1 MESESGATR
10 APRAHLLP
18 AMKSDRA
25 RVLVCLAALYVIWGS
40 TFLCIR
46 VALATFPPLL
56 MAGLR
61 FVAAGGLLFAVL
73 QARGHALPTAREWRS
88 SLLIGTL
95 LVCANGCVAV
105 AEQWVS
111 SGVAAV
117 AIASVPLWAAL
128 FAGLWGRWP
137 SSKEWIGLGIGLA
150 GVAFLQSGG
159 ELQASHAGAAVLTLS
174 TVSWALGSI
183 WSRRLALPK
192 GLIASAAQMLSG
204 GVVLLAFSLLRGD
217 RLGPL
222 ALGPLAAFA
231 YLVVFG
237 SIVGYS
243 AYGYLLGHVRPALAT
258 SYAYVNPV
266 VAVGLGAGL
275 AHERIAPSALGAL
288 ALILG
293 GVALVALQR
302 APRTS

>member
-1 MESESGATR
+1 
-10 APRAHLLP
+10 
-18 AMKSDRA
+18 MKSDRS
-25 RVLVCLAALYVIWGS
+25 RVLLCLFALYLIWGS

-46 VALATFPPLL
+46 IALETFPPLL
-56 MAGLR
+56 MAGVR
-61 FVAAGGLLFAVL
+61 FVSAGSILFAVL
-73 QARGHALPTAREWRS
+73 KARGHATPTIREWRS
-88 SLLIGTL
+88 SLFIGTL

-111 SGVAAV
+111 SSVAAV

-137 SSKEWIGLGIGLA
+137 TSKEWVGLGIGLA

-159 ELQASHAGAAVLTLS
+159 ELRASHAGALVLTLS
-174 TVSWALGSI
+174 TVTWALGSI
-183 WSRRLALPK
+183 WSRRLPLPK
-192 GLIASAAQMLSG
+192 GLMSSASQMLAG
-204 GVVLLAFSLLRGD
+204 GAVLLVASLLHGD
-217 RLGPL
+217 RLGPVTPH
-222 ALGPLAAFA
+222 ALAAFS
-231 YLVVFG
+231 YLTVFG

-243 AYGYLLGHVRPALAT
+243 AYSYLLNHVRPALAT

-275 AHERIAPSALGAL
+275 AHESIAPSAIGAL

-293 GVALVALQR
+293 GVALLALQR
-302 APRTS
+302 N

>member
-1 MESESGATR
+1 
-10 APRAHLLP
+10 
-18 AMKSDRA
+18 MKPDRS
-25 RVLVCLAALYVIWGS
+25 RVVLCLVALYLIWGS

-46 VALATFPPLL
+46 VALQTFPPLL

-61 FVAAGGLLFAVL
+61 FVSAGAILFAIL
-73 QARGHALPTAREWRS
+73 KARGYATPTPREWRS
-88 SLLIGTL
+88 SLLVGTL

-137 SSKEWIGLGIGLA
+137 TSKEWVGLGVGLA
-150 GVAFLQSGG
+150 GVAFLQAGG
-159 ELQASHAGAAVLTLS
+159 ELQASHAGALVLTLS

-183 WSRRLALPK
+183 WSRRLPLPR
-192 GLIASAAQMLSG
+192 GLMASASQMLAG
-204 GVVLLAFSLLRGD
+204 GVVLLGFSLLRGD
-217 RLGPL
+217 RLGTVTPH
-222 ALGPLAAFA
+222 ALEAFA
-231 YLVVFG
+231 YLIVFG

-243 AYGYLLGHVRPALAT
+243 AYNYLLGHVRPALAT

-275 AHERIAPSALGAL
+275 AHETLAPSALGAL

-302 APRTS
+302 N